1 MTKPKTLK
9 DFVEE
14 YCSGPPEL
22 VPDDR
27 RPRKEL
33 LEDFEKDLRAWAIE
47 IIHELEKDY
56 SEDSY
61 KPNFKPQTN
70 REYWLLTENRQRWMD
85 KFNLMEKDLK

>member
-1 MTKPKTLK
+1 MSELKTLK

-33 LEDFEKDLRAWAIE
+33 LEDFEKDLRAWAINHVKELRRESE
-47 IIHELEKDY
+47 IINEPTQYCKNNWIEEWIME
-56 SEDSY
+56 S
-61 KPNFKPQTN
+61 
-70 REYWLLTENRQRWMD
+70 
-85 KFNLMEKDLK
+85 FNLTEKDLK